1 AGEDLVA
8 AVAEQV
14 AGQDVARG
22 VVVGPGVV
30 AVVGRVGRDRRLRP
44 GAVGVDGPRDQVVED
59 VVGEGLLAQD
69 DAARGIRGRVHQAVA
84 VVVLVGGVLP
94 GGGHRAAD
102 EVAFGVVG
110 VGVGVVRQDLVVGA
124 DDVAAA
130 GAVAVGV
137 VAVALV
143 GLAGVVGRGQLARVV
158 VGVR

>member
-1 AGEDLVA
+1 E
-8 AVAEQV
+8 
-14 AGQDVARG
+14 
-22 VVVGPGVV
+22 
-30 AVVGRVGRDRRLRP
+30 
-44 GAVGVDGPRDQVVED
+44 
-59 VVGEGLLAQD
+59 
-69 DAARGIRGRVHQAVA
+69 
-84 VVVLVGGVLP
+84 
-94 GGGHRAAD
+94 

-158 VGVR
+158 VGVRRGLAVVGFADQLAGQVVRVQVVRQRGDAAGSVMPDAGQLAGRVVAERGGDIHGRADGLHRAVDVGELPGRGGLVGD